1 MNMEKEMQPAVAAK
15 MSKRLITIAN
25 MLSDSSEEVLDNNTL
40 SETMH
45 QKGGYSHNRVA
56 DVGCDHGYISI
67 YLVQSGIAKS
77 AIAMDVRKGPL
88 MGAQSNVKGYG
99 LENSIE
105 TRLSDGLKELK
116 PGEADSLIIAGMGGK
131 LMKRILEDGDSKA
144 LGIRTAILQPQ
155 SELSEFRMYL
165 RDNGYA
171 ILDERVVLEDGKYY
185 FPMKVLIS
193 GADDH
198 TFEQTVSDL
207 IDKTGCDE
215 ETAISICNR
224 YGECNIIRKDPL
236 LKSYL
241 EHGMEVGASIIK
253 GLDEA
258 THPDRYHEVARANRE
273 NEKLFLYLTK

>member
-1 MNMEKEMQPAVAAK
+1 MNMEKELQPSVAAK

-25 MLSDSSEEVLDNNTL
+25 MLSDASEKVWDSSAL
-40 SETMH
+40 SEAMH
-45 QKGGYSHNRVA
+45 QNGGNCHNRVA

-67 YLVQSGIAKS
+67 YLVQSGISAS

-88 MGAQSNVKGYG
+88 TGADSNVRSYG
-99 LENSIE
+99 LESSIE

-116 PGEADSLIIAGMGGK
+116 EGEADALIIAGMGGK
-131 LMKRILEDGDSKA
+131 LMMRILEDSDPKA

-165 RDNGYA
+165 RDKGYS

-193 GADDH
+193 GADAQV
-198 TFEQTVSDL
+198 FEEIVSDL

-215 ETAISICNR
+215 ETAVSICNR
-224 YGECNIIRKDPL
+224 YGECNIRRRDAL

-258 THPDRYHEVARANRE
+258 THPDRFHEVERANRE